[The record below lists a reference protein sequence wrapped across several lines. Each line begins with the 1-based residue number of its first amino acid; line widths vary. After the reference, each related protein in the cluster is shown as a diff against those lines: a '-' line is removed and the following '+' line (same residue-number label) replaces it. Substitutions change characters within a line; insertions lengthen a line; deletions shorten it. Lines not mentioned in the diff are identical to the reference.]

1 MSRNRSVSVQMFSII
16 IHTSLPD
23 FNSNRTNF
31 LVPIQIFTPNG
42 RKEDAHATNHKP
54 SATDLTP
61 RPAAPQ
67 VKQGQIFYQNL
78 WKGKITL

>member
-1 MSRNRSVSVQMFSII
+1 MSRSRSVSVQMFSII

-31 LVPIQIFTPNG
+31 LVPIQIFTPKG
-42 RKEDAHATNHKP
+42 RKEAIHDTRQRQAAIR
-54 SATDLTP
+54 LTP